1 MEKAYVPSSSVC
13 ADEIAGRARNDELMA
28 RNDELMARNDEL
40 MARNDESLTY
50 MVKNSGRA

>member
-1 MEKAYVPSSSVC
+1 MNIFGDKNLSPQYYGILSMLNAYAC
-13 ADEIAGRARNDELMA
+13 TDEIAGR
-28 RNDELMARNDEL
+28 ARNDEL